1 MRIGAPVKRITGIRS
16 GKASWYL
23 CALRGF
29 EAEVDL
35 DGLEV
40 LLLLV
45 LTTPNQIKPPKKPMR
60 SPVGASQAAL
70 DYTAISEGMPLD
82 DTRMV
87 AESQGINASDLLL
100 FPAVSGECVTRIG
113 GVEL

>member
-16 GKASWYL
+16 GKAGQYL

-45 LTTPNQIKPPKKPMR
+45 LTTPNQINPAKKT
-60 SPVGASQAAL
+60 
-70 DYTAISEGMPLD
+70 DTTARRCIGSMPLQPEP
-82 DTRMV
+82 MHPFS
-87 AESQGINASDLLL
+87 AGLYNH
-100 FPAVSGECVTRIG
+100 
-113 GVEL
+113 